1 MAVEEVQQRV
11 VGFACPLAFPLA
23 GNITRCAEEPAPVS
37 PLAALL
43 QQQSQAFRRPL
54 FVRTSRYR
62 DAEAEPVRSRSLQ
75 IGQTRTPV
83 NTARESSSDS
93 APSSVSTPAICI
105 PDSAR

>member
-54 FVRTSRYR
+54 FVRTSRCR

-75 IGQTRTPV
+75 IGHTRTPV
-83 NTARESSSDS
+83 TARESSSDS